1 MESFQSSGAALSIS
15 SSDLDQN
22 KLQDLV
28 KNATVS
34 SINCFLNVFKRNVR
48 ELRKTIFHFTQL
60 LFLFDFIP
68 INDLFQCTLL
78 VFSPPAIVSS
88 NNLNWFIVEMVPL
101 SNYEDLQVD
110 RGLWQNPADVCIA
123 QVLSCGASLKI
134 FYLQCIP
141 NTTNILLV
149 LSALINVLEYGFLL
163 CMF

>member
-1 MESFQSSGAALSIS
+1 
-15 SSDLDQN
+15 
-22 KLQDLV
+22 
-28 KNATVS
+28 
-34 SINCFLNVFKRNVR
+34 
-48 ELRKTIFHFTQL
+48 
-60 LFLFDFIP
+60 
-68 INDLFQCTLL
+68 
-78 VFSPPAIVSS
+78 
-88 NNLNWFIVEMVPL
+88 MVPL

>member
-1 MESFQSSGAALSIS
+1 MMWCKTFYIIFQQMESFQSSAAALSIS

-34 SINCFLNVFKRNVR
+34 SINCFLKVFKRNVR

-78 VFSPPAIVSS
+78 VFSPPKIVSS

-101 SNYEDLQVD
+101 SNYKDL
-110 RGLWQNPADVCIA
+110 
-123 QVLSCGASLKI
+123 
-134 FYLQCIP
+134 
-141 NTTNILLV
+141 
-149 LSALINVLEYGFLL
+149 
-163 CMF
+163 